1 MGGEKENLKT
11 GIRVLKRK
19 AALVLIVGLAVFFV
33 SQSLVSGIDPPHN
46 EASGISCSDC
56 HGVSL
61 LNYQSPFWTDNT
73 ADTVYNSLCTRC
85 HLVDNLQPFHA
96 SNAPQANTHS
106 PGGTN
111 ILCSTCHHN
120 HDQDQIYTGKNNRS
134 DFFLAEG
141 TAISAVYD
149 SGSGTTTITYTSL
162 EATDINSDWAADLSL
177 LAEKTDSG
185 RGSLLIPDTSTRKRW
200 PLYIIVTI
208 DELAPNTILVKGNA
222 TAASNIAIMYGQLI
236 RVE

>member
-1 MGGEKENLKT
+1 MKEK
-11 GIRVLKRK
+11 VLL
-19 AALVLIVGLAVFFV
+19 AAVAAFLFSSITIFAG
-33 SQSLVSGIDPPHN
+33 DPPHN
-46 EASGISCSDC
+46 AASGVSCSDC
-56 HGVSL
+56 HGATL
-61 LNYQSPFWTDNT
+61 LESQSPFWTDNT
-73 ADTVYNSLCTRC
+73 DDAAYCAICMRC
-85 HLVDNLQPFHA
+85 HTLGNVSPYNA
-96 SNAPQANTHS
+96 INAPPVVTHKEIKC
-106 PGGTN
+106 T
-111 ILCSTCHHN
+111 TCHHN